1 MKKFILSIL
10 AIAAMTSCTKTSED
24 DVDPNAPVEIKLNAG
39 IETSISIGRSAVNNL
54 MKQHLEILFSL
65 KGMEIKPE
73 QILRGVTPPLIQR
86 FLQTEQLLSIQFY
99 IIIKILQNT
108 LISLGCIPNPPGQ

>member
-1 MKKFILSIL
+1 MLESKQVFLLEEVLLIIW
-10 AIAAMTSCTKTSED
+10 
-24 DVDPNAPVEIKLNAG
+24 
-39 IETSISIGRSAVNNL
+39 

-65 KGMEIKPE
+65 KEMEIKPE
-73 QILRGVTPPLIQR
+73 QILRGVTPPLLQR

>member
-1 MKKFILSIL
+1 MLESKQVFLLEEVLLIIW
-10 AIAAMTSCTKTSED
+10 
-24 DVDPNAPVEIKLNAG
+24 
-39 IETSISIGRSAVNNL
+39 

>member
-10 AIAAMTSCTKTSED
+10 AIAAMTSCTKSSVED
-24 DVDPNAPVEIKLNAG
+24 LDPNAPVEIKLNAG
-39 IETSISIGRSAVNNL
+39 IEVNTIARSSGAITP
-54 MKQHLEILFSL
+54 HLEILFSL
-65 KGMEIKPE
+65 KEMEIKPE
-73 QILRGVTPPLIQR
+73 QILLGVTPPLLQR